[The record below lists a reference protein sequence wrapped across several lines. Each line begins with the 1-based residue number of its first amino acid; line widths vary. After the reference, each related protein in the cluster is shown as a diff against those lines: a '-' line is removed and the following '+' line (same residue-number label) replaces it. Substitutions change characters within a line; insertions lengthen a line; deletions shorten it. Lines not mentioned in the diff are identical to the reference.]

1 VAPLPPVLRVPVEEE
16 KRLAFARLGD
26 VHSESGEVDEAVLH
40 TGQFGQRQHRFTLP
54 M

>member
-40 TGQFGQRQHRFTLP
+40 TGQLGQRRHRFTLP